1 MSVVF
6 IMVIEN
12 EFDTSESVMSRPF
25 YAVNNPNKPLARLY
39 STARCTEFNAWMQ
52 LIPAF
57 EEDFDLTSEECAR
70 HYGQSAHKV
79 GQIFLALQRV
89 IFELPKLHAV
99 LQDHWHLDFPRII
112 AIDAAL
118 SKLGPHP
125 DSEVIEELDEKIA
138 EYLTPRVV
146 NQHLPSSNRIGR
158 RVREMVHEYDDRVPV
173 TDPRPQRRMVKTKL
187 TANSSSLAVEAPHED
202 IQKAE
207 DCMKATADAL
217 GVSRAEAM
225 LQVLTGEYESKKAE
239 TKLVLFSPKGIE
251 GAPAYLQGFG
261 WVGPETVERLREG
274 ATVIDADEVANAE
287 TASYKPTD
295 AIRAFVEGRDGT
307 CRWPGCSVP
316 AQNCQLDHR
325 HNFDEGGPTSPSNL
339 FALCQ
344 HHHNVKTD
352 TRAMYIVDPISDVI
366 YWLFEDGTWV
376 SDTAE
381 EGPIGQGSKR
391 WMQTYGQKLVKRRQ
405 NAQEKAHELADEI
418 ADYYRERAK
427 QDQLEQEQRDIIDEL
442 WVDDIKLLR
451 AMLGQGEFSGE
462 IPLPGHLNVFLILEA
477 AQRLGLDFEA
487 ADEVAPWVR
496 VHKKIVEHE
505 RQENERKILE
515 EAEAMAHEL
524 ALKILKEK
532 ENEENGENNEAEEE
546 LVKVPQNPEDPPF

>member
-1 MSVVF
+1 ML

-25 YAVNNPNKPLARLY
+25 YAVNNPNRPLSRLY
-39 STARCTEFNAWMQ
+39 STTRCTEFNAWAQ

-57 EEDFDLTSEECAR
+57 EEDFELATEECSR

-89 IFELPKLHAV
+89 IFELPRLHAV

-112 AIDAAL
+112 AIDTAL
-118 SKLGPHP
+118 SKLGSNP

-138 EYLTPRVV
+138 EYLTPRAV
-146 NQHLPSSNRIGR
+146 NQHLPSPARIGR

-173 TDPRPQRRMVKTKL
+173 SDPRPQRRMVKTKL
-187 TANSSSLAVEAPHED
+187 TANSSSLAVEAPHEE

-217 GVSRAEAM
+217 GITRAEAM
-225 LQVLTGEYESKKAE
+225 LQVLTGECPSKQAE

-251 GAPAYLQGFG
+251 GGPAYLQGFG

-274 ATVIDADEVANAE
+274 ATVIDADEVAHAE
-287 TASYKPTD
+287 TASYQPTD
-295 AIRAFVEGRDGT
+295 AIRTFVEGRDGT

-352 TRAMYIVDPISDVI
+352 TRAMYIVDPISDVV

-376 SDTAE
+376 SDTAQD
-381 EGPIGQGSKR
+381 GPLGQGAKR
-391 WMQTYGQKLVKRRQ
+391 WLQSFGQKLAKRRQ
-405 NAQEKAHELADEI
+405 NAQEDAHKLADAI
-418 ADYYRERAK
+418 DDFYSERAK
-427 QDQLEQEQRDIIDEL
+427 RDQLEQQQRDIIDEL

-477 AQRLGLDFEA
+477 AQKLGIDFEA
-487 ADEVAPWVR
+487 TDDIAPWVR
-496 VHKKIVEHE
+496 VHKKILEHE
-505 RQENERKILE
+505 RQENERRILA

-524 ALKILKEK
+524 AEKIRKETEQGK
-532 ENEENGENNEAEEE
+532 NSEED
-546 LVKVPQNPEDPPF
+546 LVKAPHNPEDPPF